1 MNDLNFHL
9 IKKLDREK
17 QMKPKLSK
25 MNQIIEIKIEI
36 NNIENI
42 NQIEK
47 IIKIED
53 DFLVE
58 RQQ

>member
-9 IKKLDREK
+9 IKKLDREN

-36 NNIENI
+36 SNIENI